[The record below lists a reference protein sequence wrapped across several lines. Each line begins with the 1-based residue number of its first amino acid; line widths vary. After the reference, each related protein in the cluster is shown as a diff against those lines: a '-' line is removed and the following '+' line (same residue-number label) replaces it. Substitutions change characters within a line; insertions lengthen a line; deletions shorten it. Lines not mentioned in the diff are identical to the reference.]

1 MPVYDEN
8 GNVID
13 VQEPDWGVLMFWED
27 LTALFQK
34 LWDLLKGLFV

>member
-8 GNVID
+8 GNIVE

-27 LTALFQK
+27 LTALFQTIWSFIK
-34 LWDLLKGLFV
+34 ALFA